1 MSKEFSFSDVSEH
14 TTKKDLYMVIHDKV
28 YDCTSFVD
36 EHPGGEEV
44 LLDVGGQDST
54 EAFEDV
60 GHSDEAR
67 EILEGLLVGTL
78 KRGANDPP
86 AKPQQTTTQSS
97 SSGADQANMG
107 VGLYAV
113 ILIGGALAFLAY
125 QYLQQSSA
133 QQKA

>member
-1 MSKEFSFSDVSEH
+1 MRDCDKKQKH
-14 TTKKDLYMVIHDKV
+14 TCAHVAKA
-28 YDCTSFVD
+28 
-36 EHPGGEEV
+36 
-44 LLDVGGQDST
+44 QST
-54 EAFEDV
+54 PV
-60 GHSDEAR
+60 R
-67 EILEGLLVGTL
+67 TTNITL
-78 KRGANDPP
+78 TNQANDPP